1 MYIKLSA
8 RPKHRTINVL
18 CRDTVYVD
26 YAEDGEIVGVEIA
39 KPIIASDNRDD
50 LVKDLIELGKVNDFM
65 VVGTKGLSVQSG
77 DTLPQNKE

>member
-1 MYIKLSA
+1 MYIKLSD

-26 YAEDGEIVGVEIA
+26 YAEDGEIVGVEIS
-39 KPIIASDNRDD
+39 KPIIASDNRD
-50 LVKDLIELGKVNDFM
+50 